1 MAHIVINICITNS
14 ILWQMFFFFFIWIN
28 HVAEP
33 WRSYKCNMFKWQ
45 EQHWRVLINQL
56 TDNSIDSLAGL
67 IWLIHW
73 RFNRLIHSTVGHS
86 GRMFSTHWWRCLE
99 KKESLWG
106 LRSHQDG
113 RTEEV
118 WWPAV
123 CCERR
128 HDGHSTFPRPP
139 HFFTHWSVFCWKP
152 PFTEFGDIRRSR
164 LSRLEL
170 RASYSLFWMFW
181 ALIWG
186 RSSCWSWCCCCSS
199 GVFAELARGFVSDC
213 FDAFSDWEDK
223 VTTGLPVS
231 NGEFEVFGLL
241 FEPRE
246 LSLDMKS

>member
-1 MAHIVINICITNS
+1 MAHIIINICITNS
-14 ILWQMFFFFFIWIN
+14 ILWQMFFSSSGSIMWQNHDGLTNATCSNGRNSTGAFWSTNWLTIQLILWLAWFDWFIDDSTDWFTQPWVIQVVCSPLIGDVVWRRRKVCEVWD
-28 HVAEP
+28 HIKMGGLRKSDDPPCVAKGDMMDIP
-33 WRSYKCNMFKWQ
+33 LFPDR
-45 EQHWRVLINQL
+45 L
-56 TDNSIDSLAGL
+56 TFLLTEVSSAENLRLPSLA
-67 IWLIHW
+67 
-73 RFNRLIHSTVGHS
+73 TS
-86 GRMFSTHWWRCLE
+86 GEADS
-99 KKESLWG
+99 
-106 LRSHQDG
+106 
-113 RTEEV
+113 
-118 WWPAV
+118 A
-123 CCERR
+123 
-128 HDGHSTFPRPP
+128 
-139 HFFTHWSVFCWKP
+139 
-152 PFTEFGDIRRSR
+152 
-164 LSRLEL
+164 EL